1 MQQQSGQIHGGQRQ
15 GQWRQ
20 EDKWRG
26 VEETKPSANSLRHE
40 LQRGKRFYWVLR
52 AASLTPSSSARLI
65 LELCSGSSDRHLRSF
80 KQGASKVRGPDKA
93 DQRFDTSH

>member
-1 MQQQSGQIHGGQRQ
+1 MGKDKVNGDKRINGGGWKR
-15 GQWRQ
+15 RN
-20 EDKWRG
+20 R
-26 VEETKPSANSLRHE
+26 VPNSLRHE

-65 LELCSGSSDRHLRSF
+65 LELCSGSSDRRLRSF

-93 DQRFDTSH
+93 DQKFNTSH